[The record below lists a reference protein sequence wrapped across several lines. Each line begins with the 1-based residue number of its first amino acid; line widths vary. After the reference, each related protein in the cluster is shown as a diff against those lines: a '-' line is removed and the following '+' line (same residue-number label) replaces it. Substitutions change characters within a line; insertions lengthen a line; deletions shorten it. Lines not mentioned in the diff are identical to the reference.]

1 MKKTLC
7 ILLALLFSLG
17 TVFAG
22 CSEKQG
28 ETTDAAAPTG
38 SAEAAVSPGEEAE
51 DETEFVDPFAGT
63 DLGGRDFRVYTSVD
77 TSDATNGDAFIR
89 GSGEINGEAV
99 NDAVFERNAYVSQ
112 LLNVNLAF
120 EEANYSYGNAESSIK
135 KLVQAG
141 DDQWDVMANDIRS
154 LANLSR
160 DGYIRN
166 VYNST
171 IFDLTKTYWYA
182 DAMRD
187 CQFLEGGMYLLIGD
201 YFTDAL
207 QSTHALFVNETMLND
222 YYGDTEYINAMVF
235 DGKWTFDNMIEIVDN
250 CKSDLNGDGK
260 MTDGDQFGFMCLGM
274 WGSMVPFVIG
284 TDIQFIERTETGIEF
299 CFNNER
305 SVTILEKLNELFYQ
319 GGEGTQNSGTQTAPS
334 ATSDAGGLR
343 THFANGE
350 ALIMGYNRLGD
361 LANMRDIEFGVGIIP
376 YPKLDEAQANY
387 VSSMHDVSEVGAIPG
402 TLPDTSVEFCHTVL
416 EVLARETGRTVI
428 PKYYEEG
435 LKVKYSAGQDDAKM
449 IDLIHDAIT
458 GPFPVAY
465 DSMLSNFMLQSTFSS
480 QLQSHSSDFA
490 SAYKKMEKAAKKML
504 DKVSTSFANNLAN
517 GN

>member
-7 ILLALLFSLG
+7 VLLALLFTL
-17 TVFAG
+17 TAVLAG

-112 LLNVNLAF
+112 LLNVNLTY
-120 EEANYSYGNAESSIK
+120 EEADYTYGNAESSIK

-171 IFDLTKTYWYA
+171 ILDFTKSYWYA

-207 QSTHALFVNETMLND
+207 QSTHALFVNETMLNN
-222 YYGDTEYINAMVF
+222 YYGSTEYINSMVF
-235 DGKWTFDNMIEIVDN
+235 DGKWTFDNMVEIVEN
-250 CKSDLNGDGK
+250 CASDLNGDGK
-260 MTDGDQFGFMCLGM
+260 MTDGDQYGFMCLGM
-274 WGSMVPFVIG
+274 WGSMIPFLIG
-284 TDIQFIERTETGIEF
+284 TDIQFIERTDSGIEF

-305 SVTILEKLNELFYQ
+305 SVTVLEKLNAIFYAD
-319 GGEGTQNSGTQTAPS
+319 GTQTAPS

-343 THFANGE
+343 THFANSE
-350 ALIMGYNRLGD
+350 ALIMGYNRLGV

-376 YPKLDEAQANY
+376 YPKLDENQAEY

-435 LKVKYSAGQDDAKM
+435 LKVKYSDGQDDAKM

-458 GPFPVAY
+458 SPFPVAY
-465 DSMLSNFMLQSTFSS
+465 DSMLANFMLSNSFSS
-480 QLQSHSSDFA
+480 PLQSNSTDFA
-490 SAYKKMEKAAKKML
+490 SAYKKMEKAAKKNL
-504 DKVSTSFANNLAN
+504 EKVSNAFAANLAN